1 MLAIYKKELRSYF
14 TSMIGYVF
22 IAFFLVIIG
31 IYFYAY
37 SLINYNYANFEYTLS
52 SVSFIFILL
61 VPFLT
66 MRLMAEENK
75 QKTDQLLYTSP
86 LTAGSIVMGKFLAV
100 FTIFIAAMAIVSLYP
115 LIMSHYGTISFG
127 MAYAS
132 IFGFIVMG
140 GAYMAI
146 GLFISSMT
154 ESQVVAAV
162 VSFIVFLITGL
173 MESLAGFIPADNK
186 TAYAVFIIFIL
197 ILCLIVYKLMNNLTV
212 AVVLGVIGVAGLTV
226 VYIVG
231 KTLFDGSV
239 VKFFGWFSAMSRY
252 KSFSYGIFDL
262 SSIIYYLSIIFVFT
276 FLTTQVIKKKRWS

>member
-37 SLINYNYANFEYTLS
+37 SLTNNRFADFEYTLS

-75 QKTDQLLYTSP
+75 QKTDQLLFTSP
-86 LTAGSIVMGKFLAV
+86 LTATSIVLGKFFAV
-100 FTIFIAAMAIVSLYP
+100 FTIFMAAMAIVCLYP
-115 LIMSHYGTISFG
+115 LIMTLYGDVPLAL
-127 MAYAS
+127 AYAS
-132 IFGFIVMG
+132 ILGFIVMG
-140 GAYMAI
+140 GAYLAM
-146 GLFISSMT
+146 GLFISSLT

-162 VSFIVFLITGL
+162 VSFIVFLLTGL
-173 MESLAGFIPADNK
+173 MESIAGIIPSDNK
-186 TAYAVFIIFIL
+186 NAYVAFIVLVLVI
-197 ILCLIVYKLMNNLTV
+197 CLIVYKVMNNLTV
-212 AVVLGVIGVAGLTV
+212 AVGLG
-226 VYIVG
+226 IVG
-231 KTLFDGSV
+231 IAGITAAYLSNKTMFDGSV
-239 VKFFGWFSAMSRY
+239 AKVFGWFSAMSRY
-252 KSFSYGIFDL
+252 ESFSYGILDL
-262 SSIIYYLSIIFVFT
+262 SSIVYYLSIIFLFT